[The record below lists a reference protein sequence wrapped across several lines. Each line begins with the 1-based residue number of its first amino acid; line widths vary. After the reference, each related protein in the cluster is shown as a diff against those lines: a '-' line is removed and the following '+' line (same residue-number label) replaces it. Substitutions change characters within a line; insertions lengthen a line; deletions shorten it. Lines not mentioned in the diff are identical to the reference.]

1 MAMVK
6 EIMGQRMVE
15 AFCSDV
21 SRCSSQP
28 NRFCIKKQK
37 TVSILPT
44 FSELKT
50 MLQLPAPY
58 SQPPFI
64 KLDESSKRDLALNPM
79 SVTITGTIT
88 IKNSDITDHKE
99 MMAMMLQHFGTFKN
113 ALHERGIIVLQLVS
127 TEIDPRTMEPKLSN
141 PVELEW
147 LKCYKVGAERSTYK
161 VEFEI
166 DSDFGFPVAITV
178 TNKYDKEIFLEGF
191 SIEGVVDI
199 ACNSWIQPEKVHPE
213 ERVFFSNK
221 AYLPCHTPAGLK
233 KLRKEE
239 LKQLRGNGKGVR
251 RGCERVYDY
260 DVYNDL
266 GNPDKGQEH
275 VRPILGTRD
284 YPCPRRCRT
293 GRPHATT
300 DEKYESP
307 INSSVESYVPRDE
320 AFEGVRKEA
329 LDVEK
334 LKGATR
340 NLIPFIRTC
349 ITKCGN
355 FKQLSDVQQIYKR
368 KHVDKMKPENV
379 TTTKWP
385 LPMNMMSKIQ
395 NDVEEYF
402 KFDTPRI
409 INGGN
414 CCCIKDEELGRQA
427 LAGINPLS
435 IKRLET
441 FPPVSDLDPSIYGAQ
456 KSALK
461 EEHIISH
468 LDGMPVQQAM
478 AEKKLF
484 MLDYHDAYL
493 PFLNGI
499 NAREDRKAYATR
511 TILYLTRL
519 GTLKPIAIELSLPES
534 KQVLTPPLDATSHW
548 LWQIAKAHVCSND
561 AGVHQLV
568 HHWLRTHACMEPFII
583 AAHRQLSA
591 MHPVFKLLKPHL
603 KHTLQIN
610 ALAREALINEGGII
624 ETDFS
629 SGKYSTEII
638 SAAYKD
644 WWRFDMEALPADL
657 IRRGLAEPDP
667 THPHGLRLLIEDY
680 PYANDGLLIW
690 FALENLVR
698 TYVNYYY
705 SDRIMVRSDSELQS
719 WYSEVTNVGHADHAN
734 ASWWPTLST
743 PSDLTSIL
751 TTLIW
756 VASVQHSAVNFG
768 QYPLGGYVPMRS
780 PHMKKLLPK
789 EDDLEYKEFL
799 EDPEGYLLSCLPNMF
814 ETTKFLAVV
823 NILSQ
828 HSPDE
833 EYMGQRKDLS
843 DWTGD
848 PEIIKAFYEFSM
860 DIKRIEK
867 EIDKRNKDTTRRNRC
882 GAGIPPYELLVASSA
897 PGVTG
902 RGVPNSI
909 SI

>member
-1 MAMVK
+1 
-6 EIMGQRMVE
+6 
-15 AFCSDV
+15 
-21 SRCSSQP
+21 
-28 NRFCIKKQK
+28 
-37 TVSILPT
+37 
-44 FSELKT
+44 
-50 MLQLPAPY
+50 
-58 SQPPFI
+58 
-64 KLDESSKRDLALNPM
+64 
-79 SVTITGTIT
+79 
-88 IKNSDITDHKE
+88 
-99 MMAMMLQHFGTFKN
+99 
-113 ALHERGIIVLQLVS
+113 
-127 TEIDPRTMEPKLSN
+127 
-141 PVELEW
+141 
-147 LKCYKVGAERSTYK
+147 
-161 VEFEI
+161 
-166 DSDFGFPVAITV
+166 
-178 TNKYDKEIFLEGF
+178 
-191 SIEGVVDI
+191 
-199 ACNSWIQPEKVHPE
+199 
-213 ERVFFSNK
+213 
-221 AYLPCHTPAGLK
+221 
-233 KLRKEE
+233 
-239 LKQLRGNGKGVR
+239 
-251 RGCERVYDY
+251 
-260 DVYNDL
+260 
-266 GNPDKGQEH
+266 
-275 VRPILGTRD
+275 
-284 YPCPRRCRT
+284 
-293 GRPHATT
+293 
-300 DEKYESP
+300 
-307 INSSVESYVPRDE
+307 
-320 AFEGVRKEA
+320 
-329 LDVEK
+329 
-334 LKGATR
+334 
-340 NLIPFIRTC
+340 
-349 ITKCGN
+349 
-355 FKQLSDVQQIYKR
+355 
-368 KHVDKMKPENV
+368 
-379 TTTKWP
+379 
-385 LPMNMMSKIQ
+385 
-395 NDVEEYF
+395 
-402 KFDTPRI
+402 
-409 INGGN
+409 
-414 CCCIKDEELGRQA
+414 
-427 LAGINPLS
+427 
-435 IKRLET
+435 
-441 FPPVSDLDPSIYGAQ
+441 
-456 KSALK
+456 
-461 EEHIISH
+461 
-468 LDGMPVQQAM
+468 
-478 AEKKLF
+478 
-484 MLDYHDAYL
+484 
-493 PFLNGI
+493 
-499 NAREDRKAYATR
+499 
-511 TILYLTRL
+511 
-519 GTLKPIAIELSLPES
+519 
-534 KQVLTPPLDATSHW
+534 
-548 LWQIAKAHVCSND
+548 
-561 AGVHQLV
+561 
-568 HHWLRTHACMEPFII
+568 MEPFII

-680 PYANDGLLIW
+680 PFANDGLLIW

-705 SDRIMVRSDSELQS
+705 RDRIMVRSDSELQS